1 VILFFLAYMAFF
13 LSLYVLPFFHPTQH
27 FKHGMEPEPLIRNK
41 AMDVIA
47 ILLATGLFAWL
58 ERRRLR
64 DYGLPLREAFGLRF
78 WGGSVLGFGGIAL
91 FIGVLTVTG
100 HATPGPQ
107 LLHGAAIVRYA
118 WLWGVGFLLISVSE
132 EMLMRGYM
140 LATLTRGI
148 GFWPSAV
155 VTSLF
160 FALIH
165 LGNPGE
171 NAFGLFQVFV
181 FGMVAALMLRRTGSL
196 WLPIGYHAFWDW
208 GQSYFFGVADSGLL
222 VGGTLFRTK
231 IAGPALLTGGSAGP
245 EGSVLTFLILVATGW
260 WVIAIW
266 KPAAPAAETK
276 AEAVVL
282 RPDEGADP
290 CHDEI
295 SSS

>member
-1 VILFFLAYMAFF
+1 
-13 LSLYVLPFFHPTQH
+13 
-27 FKHGMEPEPLIRNK
+27 
-41 AMDVIA
+41 MDVSA

-64 DYGLPLREAFGLRF
+64 DYGLPLRGAFGLRF
-78 WGGSVLGFGGIAL
+78 WSGGVLGFGGIAF
-91 FIGVLTVTG
+91 FIGTLAVTG
-100 HATPGPQ
+100 HATLGPE
-107 LLHGAAIVRYA
+107 LLHGAAAIRYA
-118 WLWGVGFLLISVSE
+118 WLWGIAFLLISVGE
-132 EMLMRGYM
+132 ELLMRGYM

-155 VTSLF
+155 LTSLF
-160 FALIH
+160 FAFVH

-171 NAFGLFQVFV
+171 TAFGLFQVFV
-181 FGMVAALMLRRTGSL
+181 FGMIAALMLRRTGSL

-231 IAGPALLTGGSAGP
+231 IAGPVLLTGGSAGP

-260 WVIAIW
+260 LVIAVW
-266 KPAAPAAETK
+266 KPALPVAETK
-276 AEAVVL
+276 PEAVVL